1 MGNVARHGIY
11 GGQRVRAENILLS
24 TPHHRIEDIFRHMC
38 AQYDGD
44 DRRFS
49 KIADRVAARQELPAP
64 DTAFLLE
71 RAPLPLL
78 MKLVELASLSAAA
91 REKPIVKPL
100 PMVLLPLS
108 RWLEQSNY
116 YETLELAR
124 GFLRRLP
131 YEKVE
136 VALDNIDLTQL
147 DGPLG
152 PLLRDISKARD
163 GLTLIGP
170 SVEEI
175 VASTC
180 GTEAGQNSD
189 FQQCGPIVQKLEKKL
204 ATLRQSGIKRL
215 RSTSCLGALKLVHEA
230 GLWNTIVTRID
241 SYPTPMDLARELSTI
256 NRVAV
261 QGSFV
266 MVWTPGFRDTWQFTA
281 GHSTAQQHNQPDQEP
296 QFRDFQILRA
306 LAVGTLALTQV
317 PYKRASSRYLSPAGV
332 HFALACG
339 ANEFGFGAVDE
350 STARSLKIQ
359 PYESLA
365 ESLTEIVPRGE
376 NAN

>member
-11 GGQRVRAENILLS
+11 RGQRVRAEHILLS
-24 TPHHRIEDIFRHMC
+24 TPHRRIEDIFRHMC

-44 DRRFS
+44 DKRFS

-78 MKLVELASLSAAA
+78 MKLVELASLGAAA

-108 RWLEQSNY
+108 RWLAQSNY

-136 VALDNIDLTQL
+136 VVIDSIDLAQL

-152 PLLRDISKARD
+152 PLLRDISRSRD

-180 GTEAGQNSD
+180 GTEGSQNSD

-241 SYPTPMDLARELSTI
+241 SYLTPMDLAKELATI

-266 MVWTPGFRDTWQFTA
+266 MVWTPGFRDERQHTA
-281 GHSTAQQHNQPDQEP
+281 HRHDQPDQNP
-296 QFRDFQILRA
+296 HFRDFQILRA

-317 PYKRASSRYLSPAGV
+317 PYKRASSRYLSPCGV

-350 STARSLKIQ
+350 STARSLKLQ

-365 ESLTEIVPRGE
+365 ESLTEIVQREEIP
-376 NAN
+376 N